1 MKTKS
6 NMTVSKDKLHKE
18 VIKWLKEGMLLGDGW
33 KIEITHR
40 QGNKIESN
48 RKIASE
54 MMASNDVYD
63 VLCWTFEEM
72 LKELNVK

>member
-1 MKTKS
+1 MKTQS
-6 NMTVSKDKLHKE
+6 NMTVNKEKLHKE

-54 MMASNDVYD
+54 MMASNNVYD